1 MSSCTDERNAQI
13 LIQVLKAHGIKK
25 VIASPGTTN
34 ACLVSSMQSDPFFE
48 IYSAPEERSGAY
60 MACGMAAESGEPVVL
75 SCTGATASR
84 NYMPALTEAFY
95 RKLPILT
102 VTSSRRN
109 AYIGH
114 NCDQV
119 TDRTVLPNDVA
130 KISVQMPIV
139 LDGVSEWNCTINAN
153 KAVLELYHRGGGPAH
168 INLETTYSKKKVTDI
183 QPVRIIRRFMKYD
196 ELPNITTQRVCIFVG
211 AHVEMDDKLER
222 AISEFCKKYNGI
234 VLCDHTSN
242 YRGEYRAFCNI
253 VANQYYW
260 KSTIQNVELMVH
272 IGDISSSDYKIQA
285 KEVWR
290 VNPDGEIRD
299 TFQKLYNVFEMKE
312 VEFFEYY
319 NKKKKDY
326 SNNELLLAYRQEEK
340 EILSR
345 MPELPFSNIWIASV
359 TAKKLPADSVLHLGI
374 RNSLRSWN
382 YFDTQETVTGYS
394 NTGGFGIDGSL
405 STVIGAALC
414 HPDRL
419 YYCVLGDLAFF
430 YDMNA
435 LGNRHVPSNIRT
447 DEYALAKARQENILL
462 TTNKKNWTIIRPYK
476 TYNNNRLQ
484 LGMYEKE
491 EWLYRLMMGKTLVF
505 PNELK
510 KRKTTLTY
518 AADVAVAISELI
530 ENESA
535 YGEIFHITTTESLS
549 WEDAFEKYTSILS
562 ETTGKQF
569 HIKYVDDIEM
579 FYNIWNPYQIKYDC
593 NIDRRF
599 DNSKINRATNN
610 KLQYTLVAEGINK
623 CLKKFIESPEWR
635 NINWKLNF
643 WMDNITGEKTKIW
656 DADGLKEKARYVK
669 YCIKK

>member
-1 MSSCTDERNAQI
+1 MWRNSMSSCTDERNAQI

-139 LDGVSEWNCTINAN
+139 LDDVSEWNCTINAN

-326 SNNELLLAYRQEEK
+326 SNNEFLSTYRHEEK
-340 EILSR
+340 ELFSK
-345 MPELPFSNIWIASV
+345 MPELPFSNIWVASV
-359 TAKKLPADSVLHLGI
+359 TAERLPANSVLHLGI

-382 YFDTQETVTGYS
+382 FFDTKETVTGFS

-414 HPDRL
+414 HPEKL

-435 LGNRHVPSNIRT
+435 LGNRHVPSNIRILVVNNGLGFEMKFPT
-447 DEYALAKARQENILL
+447 SLGCSIANSIGVSEDNYICASGHYSQPDLIKSYVLGLGFEYSRVCTKDEYLDNLQKIVDDVRRDKPLVVEVVVNSENEDVALNQIGSIMVDESNAAKAVI
-462 TTNKKNWTIIRPYK
+462 KKAI
-476 TYNNNRLQ
+476 
-484 LGMYEKE
+484 
-491 EWLYRLMMGKTLVF
+491 GK
-505 PNELK
+505 K
-510 KRKTTLTY
+510 
-518 AADVAVAISELI
+518 
-530 ENESA
+530 
-535 YGEIFHITTTESLS
+535 
-549 WEDAFEKYTSILS
+549 
-562 ETTGKQF
+562 
-569 HIKYVDDIEM
+569 
-579 FYNIWNPYQIKYDC
+579 
-593 NIDRRF
+593 
-599 DNSKINRATNN
+599 
-610 KLQYTLVAEGINK
+610 GIN
-623 CLKKFIESPEWR
+623 
-635 NINWKLNF
+635 
-643 WMDNITGEKTKIW
+643 
-656 DADGLKEKARYVK
+656 A
-669 YCIKK
+669 IKKMIGR

>member
-139 LDGVSEWNCTINAN
+139 LDDVSEWNCIINAN

-168 INLETTYSKKKVTDI
+168 INLETTYSKKKVADI

-196 ELPNITTQRVCIFVG
+196 EFPNITAQRVCIFVG

-253 VANQYYW
+253 VADQYYW

-319 NKKKKDY
+319 NKKKQDY
-326 SNNELLLAYRQEEK
+326 SNSELLIAYHQEEK

-345 MPELPFSNIWIASV
+345 MPEFPFSNIWIASV
-359 TAKKLPADSVLHLGI
+359 TAKKLPSNSVLHLGI

-435 LGNRHVPSNIRT
+435 LGNRHVPSNIRILVVNNGLGFEMKFPASWGYSIANSIGVSEDNYVCAAGHYSSPDLIKSYVYGLGFEYLKVST
-447 DEYALAKARQENILL
+447 KEQYLDCLPKIVSNEKQDRTLVVEIVVNSENEDAALNLIGSIMVDESNVAKAAI
-462 TTNKKNWTIIRPYK
+462 KKAIGKKGIDVIK
-476 TYNNNRLQ
+476 
-484 LGMYEKE
+484 K
-491 EWLYRLMMGKTLVF
+491 MMG
-505 PNELK
+505 
-510 KRKTTLTY
+510 R
-518 AADVAVAISELI
+518 
-530 ENESA
+530 
-535 YGEIFHITTTESLS
+535 
-549 WEDAFEKYTSILS
+549 
-562 ETTGKQF
+562 
-569 HIKYVDDIEM
+569 
-579 FYNIWNPYQIKYDC
+579 
-593 NIDRRF
+593 
-599 DNSKINRATNN
+599 
-610 KLQYTLVAEGINK
+610 
-623 CLKKFIESPEWR
+623 
-635 NINWKLNF
+635 
-643 WMDNITGEKTKIW
+643 
-656 DADGLKEKARYVK
+656 
-669 YCIKK
+669 

>member
-95 RKLPILT
+95 RKLPILA

-130 KISVQMPIV
+130 KLSVQMPIV
-139 LDGVSEWNCTINAN
+139 LDDVSEWNCIINAN

-168 INLETTYSKKKVTDI
+168 INLETTYSRKKVTDV
-183 QPVRIIRRFMKYD
+183 QPVRIIRRFMKCD
-196 ELPNITTQRVCIFVG
+196 VLPKIAAQRVCVYVG
-211 AHVEMDDKLER
+211 AHAAMDDRLQKE
-222 AISEFCKKYNGI
+222 ISEFCKKYNGI

-253 VANQYYW
+253 AANQYYW
-260 KSTIQNVELMVH
+260 KSVIQNVDLMVH
-272 IGDISSSDYKIQA
+272 IGDISSSDYAIQA

-299 TFQKLYNVFEMKE
+299 TFKRLYNVFEMSE
-312 VEFFEYY
+312 IEFFEYY
-319 NKKKKDY
+319 NEEKKDH
-326 SNNELLLAYRQEEK
+326 SNNEFLKSYRQEEK
-340 EILSR
+340 ELFSK
-345 MPELPFSNIWIASV
+345 MPELPFSNIWVASV
-359 TAKKLPADSVLHLGI
+359 TAERLPANSVLHLGI

-382 YFDTQETVTGYS
+382 FFDTKETVTGYS

-414 HPDRL
+414 HPEKL

-435 LGNRHVPSNIRT
+435 LGNRHVPSNIRILVVNNGLGFEMKFST
-447 DEYALAKARQENILL
+447 SWGCSIANSIGVSEDNYVCAAGHYSQPDLIKSYVLGLGFEYSRVCTKEEYLDNLQKVVDDVRRDKPLVVEVVVSSENEDIALNQIGSIMVDESNAAKAVI
-462 TTNKKNWTIIRPYK
+462 KKAI
-476 TYNNNRLQ
+476 
-484 LGMYEKE
+484 
-491 EWLYRLMMGKTLVF
+491 GK
-505 PNELK
+505 K
-510 KRKTTLTY
+510 
-518 AADVAVAISELI
+518 
-530 ENESA
+530 
-535 YGEIFHITTTESLS
+535 
-549 WEDAFEKYTSILS
+549 
-562 ETTGKQF
+562 
-569 HIKYVDDIEM
+569 
-579 FYNIWNPYQIKYDC
+579 
-593 NIDRRF
+593 
-599 DNSKINRATNN
+599 
-610 KLQYTLVAEGINK
+610 GIN
-623 CLKKFIESPEWR
+623 
-635 NINWKLNF
+635 
-643 WMDNITGEKTKIW
+643 
-656 DADGLKEKARYVK
+656 A
-669 YCIKK
+669 IKKMIGR

>member
-1 MSSCTDERNAQI
+1 MWRNSMSSCTDERNAQI

-139 LDGVSEWNCTINAN
+139 LDDVSEWNCIINAN

-168 INLETTYSKKKVTDI
+168 INLETTYSKKKVADI

-196 ELPNITTQRVCIFVG
+196 EFPNITAQRVCIFVG

-253 VANQYYW
+253 VADQYYW

-319 NKKKKDY
+319 NKKKQDY
-326 SNNELLLAYRQEEK
+326 SNSELLIAYHQEEK

-345 MPELPFSNIWIASV
+345 MPEFPFSNIWIASV
-359 TAKKLPADSVLHLGI
+359 TAKKLPSNSVLHLGI

-435 LGNRHVPSNIRT
+435 LGNRHVPSNIRILVVNNGLGFEMKFPASWGYSIANSIGVSEDNYVCAAGHYSSPDLIKSYVYGLGFEYLKVST
-447 DEYALAKARQENILL
+447 KEQYLDCLPKIVSNEKQDRTLVVEIVVNSENEDAALNLIGSIMVDESNVAKA
-462 TTNKKNWTIIRPYK
+462 
-476 TYNNNRLQ
+476 
-484 LGMYEKE
+484 
-491 EWLYRLMMGKTLVF
+491 
-505 PNELK
+505 
-510 KRKTTLTY
+510 
-518 AADVAVAISELI
+518 A
-530 ENESA
+530 
-535 YGEIFHITTTESLS
+535 
-549 WEDAFEKYTSILS
+549 
-562 ETTGKQF
+562 
-569 HIKYVDDIEM
+569 
-579 FYNIWNPYQIKYDC
+579 
-593 NIDRRF
+593 
-599 DNSKINRATNN
+599 
-610 KLQYTLVAEGINK
+610 
-623 CLKKFIESPEWR
+623 
-635 NINWKLNF
+635 
-643 WMDNITGEKTKIW
+643 
-656 DADGLKEKARYVK
+656 
-669 YCIKK
+669 IKKAIGKKGIDAIKKIMGR

>member
-60 MACGMAAESGEPVVL
+60 MACGMAAEGGEPVVL

-139 LDGVSEWNCTINAN
+139 LDDVSEWNCIINAN

-168 INLETTYSKKKVTDI
+168 INLETTYSKKKVADI

-196 ELPNITTQRVCIFVG
+196 EFPNITAQRVCIFVG

-253 VANQYYW
+253 VADQYYW

-319 NKKKKDY
+319 NKKKQDY
-326 SNNELLLAYRQEEK
+326 SNSELLIAYHQEEK

-345 MPELPFSNIWIASV
+345 MPEFPFSNIWIASV
-359 TAKKLPADSVLHLGI
+359 TAKKLPSNSVLHLGI

-419 YYCVLGDLAFF
+419 YYCVLADLDFF

-435 LGNRHVPSNIRT
+435 LGNRHVPSNIRILVVNNGLGFEMKFPASWGYSIANSIGVSEDNYVCAAGHYSSPDLIKSYVYGLGFEYLKVST
-447 DEYALAKARQENILL
+447 KEQYLDCLPKIVSNEKQDRTLVVEIVVNSENEDAALNLIGSIMVDESNVAKAAI
-462 TTNKKNWTIIRPYK
+462 KKAIGKKGIDAIK
-476 TYNNNRLQ
+476 
-484 LGMYEKE
+484 K
-491 EWLYRLMMGKTLVF
+491 MMG
-505 PNELK
+505 
-510 KRKTTLTY
+510 R
-518 AADVAVAISELI
+518 
-530 ENESA
+530 
-535 YGEIFHITTTESLS
+535 
-549 WEDAFEKYTSILS
+549 
-562 ETTGKQF
+562 
-569 HIKYVDDIEM
+569 
-579 FYNIWNPYQIKYDC
+579 
-593 NIDRRF
+593 
-599 DNSKINRATNN
+599 
-610 KLQYTLVAEGINK
+610 
-623 CLKKFIESPEWR
+623 
-635 NINWKLNF
+635 
-643 WMDNITGEKTKIW
+643 
-656 DADGLKEKARYVK
+656 
-669 YCIKK
+669 